1 MQDIKDETREIPTD
15 QIVEPWVILRV
26 VNRSTVEYLEL
37 RDSIAEKGFFN
48 SLCVRPSKRKPGK
61 YEVVDGLYRYTVGCE
76 LRLLTLPCI
85 VKHNLTDDD
94 VLTAQIQAN
103 ALRLETTPVEY
114 ARQLRKIM
122 AATDSVNGDGM
133 NGDGMTMVELSTRI
147 HKNPE
152 WIGRQLALLDLIKVA
167 QIAVDRGEIP
177 LASAYALA
185 RAPRNRQGLYLEA
198 AKTMPIREFLPI
210 IGAFVKQHRENINK
224 GKWDDFEAEFQ
235 PVSHLRNLK
244 EVLAEYREH
253 RVGSLFL
260 ASLGCETPVD
270 AWYLALQWALH
281 LDEASVNEQRERV
294 LQRQQRAV
302 VEREEKDGEEEP

>member
-1 MQDIKDETREIPTD
+1 MKDETREIPTD

-85 VKHNLTDDD
+85 VKHNLTDED
-94 VLTAQIQAN
+94 VLAAQIQAN

-122 AATDSVNGDGM
+122 AATDS
-133 NGDGMTMVELSTRI
+133 MTMVELSTRI

-152 WIGRQLALLDLIKVA
+152 WISHQLALLDLTKVA
-167 QIAVDRGEIP
+167 QVAVDRGEIS
-177 LASAYALA
+177 LVAGYALA
-185 RAPRNRQGLYLEA
+185 RVPRRRQGYYLEL
-198 AKTMPIREFLPI
+198 AKTMPAKEFLPI
-210 IGAFVKQHRENINK
+210 VAAFVKKHRENINQ

-235 PVSHLRNLK
+235 PVPHLRNLK

-253 RVGSLFL
+253 RIGGLT
-260 ASLGCETPVD
+260 GMDCKTPVD

-281 LDEASVNEQRERV
+281 LDEESVNEQRERV

-302 VEREEKDGEEEP
+302 VERAETDEEEAMT